1 MHLPELSGQLGRVG
15 LRPRMV
21 LLVLLA
27 AAPLLSLL
35 IVSAVADRELVLAA
49 ARARAAEVVRLGAE
63 RQAQMLRQARELLVT
78 IRHMSEVIA
87 DDREICRT
95 TVRQIAVDHP
105 QFYTIGIVDRD
116 GTIRCHNR
124 ISERQTFGD
133 VELFHQAIARDAPL
147 FIVGKF
153 QVGRVSRKPTILMA
167 SPLPNA
173 ADGMPRGMVFTSL
186 NLESFQRVADEL
198 SGPDHRAVLVIDPR
212 TATVLAHSP
221 DDGQMVGRTIAD
233 HPLVQAMIA
242 SPGGGSLDADGLNGI
257 PQIFAFA
264 PLPDAGGVMVAV
276 GLSRSEVL
284 AGADRRL
291 LVGLTI
297 AILAMTGGLAA
308 AWMFGDRSQLR
319 PIRRLVDTAEKLG
332 GGDLSARFAI
342 EASHAP
348 EFRLLGS
355 TLNDMAVS
363 IAAAQ
368 KIMLD
373 NETELRLLADN
384 VTDMIFKLDL
394 DFKRVYVSPASRD
407 ILGYEPEEL
416 LGKCPVDMAHSDDA
430 EKVMHSYQD
439 LLTRR
444 GPLTT
449 VTRIRHRDGHWVWI
463 EVHKCALLDPQT
475 GAPIGIIGTLR
486 DISARK
492 AANDAVHASE
502 ALLRG
507 VFDHTLD
514 CILVV
519 AIRADG
525 CLMLQTYNP
534 AAATAIGCPV
544 GEMNNKPL
552 LEVLSSRVAAALK
565 GNLERCVAT
574 GQVFEL
580 EDEIMFGNGQR
591 RWDVTLAPIFD
602 EQARVVRVIITARD
616 TTEKKLAAEMVRE
629 SQERYR
635 LIADNVADLVVRL
648 DRDLTCGF
656 VSPACREL
664 LGYEPEEL
672 VALSL
677 VEIVHPDDRKSF
689 EHDMA
694 RLQTSCRID
703 EFRFRGRHARGSY
716 IWVEATGRKLADSE
730 SFILAIRDI
739 SRRKQIEDELAT
751 ANRQLRALASQDS
764 LTGLPNRRT
773 FDEVFDSE
781 WRRAARE
788 HSMLGLIL
796 LDVDRFKVFNDIYGH
811 QAGDDCLG
819 AVARAIESSL
829 QRSADFAARYGGEEF
844 VIVLPGTDELGTF
857 EIAERIRAT
866 VAAAGLEHRGNA
878 GGVVTIS
885 AGIWASGTAPPANPR
900 DALKSADANLYAAK
914 AAGRNRVLAAAHVG

>member
-78 IRHMSEVIA
+78 IRHMSEVVA
-87 DDREICRT
+87 DDREICQT
-95 TVRQIAVDHP
+95 TVRQIAADHP

-116 GTIRCHNR
+116 GVIQCHSR
-124 ISERQTFGD
+124 ISRRQTFGD
-133 VELFHQAIARDAPL
+133 VELFHQAIAPDAPL

-153 QVGRVSRKPTILMA
+153 QVGRVSGKPTIVMA
-167 SPLPNA
+167 SPLPKA
-173 ADGMPRGMVFTSL
+173 ADGTPQGMVFTSL
-186 NLESFQRVADEL
+186 NLESFQRVSDEL

-221 DDGQMVGRTIAD
+221 DDEQMVGRTIAD
-233 HPLVQAMIA
+233 HPLVQAMTA

-284 AGADRRL
+284 GGADRRL

-308 AWMFGDRSQLR
+308 AWVFGDRSQLQ

-342 EASHAP
+342 EASQAP
-348 EFRLLGS
+348 EFRLLGW

-373 NETELRLLADN
+373 SETELRLLADN

-394 DFKRVYVSPASRD
+394 AFRCVYVSPASRE
-407 ILGYEPEEL
+407 ILGYEPDEL

-430 EKVMHSYQD
+430 EKVLHSYQD

-449 VTRIRHRDGHWVWI
+449 VSRIRHRDGHWVWI
-463 EVHKCALLDPQT
+463 EVHMRALLDPQT
-475 GAPIGIIGTLR
+475 GAPVGIIGTLR

-514 CILVV
+514 CLLVV
-519 AIRADG
+519 AIGADG
-525 CLMLQTYNP
+525 CFVLQTYNP

-552 LEVLSSRVAAALK
+552 LSVLSSPVAAALK

-580 EDEIMFGNGQR
+580 EDELIFGNGQR
-591 RWDVTLAPIFD
+591 KWDVTLAPICD
-602 EQARVVRVIITARD
+602 EQARVVRIIITARD
-616 TTEKKLAAEMVRE
+616 TTEKKLAADMVRE

-648 DRDLTCGF
+648 DRDLACGF

-664 LGYEPEEL
+664 LGHEPEEL

-677 VEIVHPDDRKSF
+677 VEIVHPDDRKAF

-694 RLQTSCRID
+694 RLQTNCRIH
-703 EFRFRGRHARGSY
+703 EFRFRARHAGGSY

-857 EIAERIRAT
+857 EVAERIRAT

-885 AGIWASGTAPPANPR
+885 AGIWASGTALPANPR

-914 AAGRNRVLAAAHVG
+914 AAGRNRVLAAAHAG

>member
-1 MHLPELSGQLGRVG
+1 MRMPELSAQLGRIG

-21 LLVLLA
+21 FLVLLA

-35 IVSAVADRELVLAA
+35 IASAIADREQVLAD

-63 RQAQMLRQARELLVT
+63 RQAQMLRQGRELLIT
-78 IRHMSEVIA
+78 IRRMPEIAA
-87 DDREICRT
+87 DDRDICWT
-95 TVRQIAVDHP
+95 TVRHIAADHP
-105 QFYTIGIVDRD
+105 QFYTIGVVDRY
-116 GTIRCHNR
+116 GIIQCHSQ
-124 ISERQTFGD
+124 ITQRQAFGD
-133 VELFHQAIARDAPL
+133 VALFRQTMAPDAPAFL
-147 FIVGKF
+147 
-153 QVGRVSRKPTILMA
+153 VGRFMVGPVSGKPTLVMA
-167 SPLPNA
+167 SPLPPGG
-173 ADGMPRGMVFTSL
+173 DGTPQGMVFASL
-186 NLESFQRVADEL
+186 NLESFQRVSEEL
-198 SGPDHRAVLVIDPR
+198 SGPDHQVVLVIDPR
-212 TATVLAHSP
+212 TGTLLAHPP
-221 DDGQMVGRTIAD
+221 DSEPMVGRKIGD

-242 SPGGGSLDADGLNGI
+242 SPGGGSLDADGLSGI

-264 PLPDAGGVMVAV
+264 PVPDAGGMMVAV

-284 AGADRRL
+284 AGANRRL
-291 LVGLTI
+291 WVGLSI
-297 AILAMTGGLAA
+297 AILVMAGGLAA
-308 AWMFGDRSQLR
+308 AWMFGDTSQLR
-319 PIRRLVDTAEKLG
+319 PIRRLVETARKLG
-332 GGDLSARFAI
+332 DGVLSARI
-342 EASHAP
+342 VMEAWQPP

-355 TLNDMAVS
+355 TLNHMADS
-363 IAAAQ
+363 IAVAQ
-368 KIMLD
+368 KTMLH

-384 VTDMIFKLDL
+384 ATDMIFKLDL
-394 DFKRVYVSPASRD
+394 DFRRVYVSPASRE
-407 ILGYEPEEL
+407 ILGYEPDEL
-416 LGKCPVDMAHSDDA
+416 IGKCPADMAHPEDA
-430 EKVMHSYQD
+430 ENVVLSYHD
-439 LLTRR
+439 LLDRP

-449 VTRIRHRDGHWVWI
+449 VSRIRHRDGHWVWI
-463 EVHKCALLDPQT
+463 EVHKRALLDPQT

-492 AANDAVHASE
+492 AADDAVRASE

-514 CILVV
+514 CLLVI
-519 AIRADG
+519 AIGVDG
-525 CLMLQTYNP
+525 SFVLQTYNP
-534 AAATAIGCPV
+534 AAAAAINCPV
-544 GEMNNKPL
+544 GDMNGKPL
-552 LEVLSSRVAAALK
+552 LEVLSSPVAAALQL
-565 GNLERCVAT
+565 NLESCVAT
-574 GQVFEL
+574 GQVSDY
-580 EDEIMFGNGQR
+580 EDEVIFGNGQR
-591 RWDVTLAPIFD
+591 KWDITLAPIFD
-602 EQARVVRVIITARD
+602 EHARVVRIIITARD
-616 TTEKKLAAEMVRE
+616 TTEKKLAADLVRE

-648 DRDLTCGF
+648 GRDLVCGF

-677 VEIVHPDDRKSF
+677 AEIVHPDDRKAF
-689 EHDMA
+689 ADDMT

-703 EFRFRGRHARGSY
+703 EFRFRARHAGGSY

-739 SRRKQIEDELAT
+739 SRRKRIEDELAT

-773 FDEVFDSE
+773 FDEVFDCE
-781 WRRAARE
+781 WRRAARDD
-788 HSMLGLIL
+788 SMLGIIL

-844 VIVLPGTDELGTF
+844 VIVLPGTDELGTI
-857 EIAERIRAT
+857 EVAERIRAT

-900 DALKSADANLYAAK
+900 EALRCADANLYAAK
-914 AAGRNRVLAAAHVG
+914 AAGRNRVLAVAHVG